1 MAGFYDKLAA
11 EDVAV
16 LDRLSRLLIELRES
30 RLSLLQRHG
39 CGDEDELMARI
50 KSGALPE
57 HPAYEDYLGAKI
69 IADTRA
75 ALRRE
80 LRNYLLEIDP

>member
-16 LDRLSRLLIELRES
+16 LDRLSRLLIELREN

-39 CGDEDELMARI
+39 CGDEDELMAKIR
-50 KSGALPE
+50 SGTVSE

-69 IADTRA
+69 ITQTRA

-80 LRNYLLEIDP
+80 LRDYLLEIDP